1 MAFTLRESMRA
12 HHRAH
17 VEASRRNAM
26 KVTLVVND
34 LSLPEV
40 SNVSDTSIAS
50 HVRDLRRIALTR
62 DRMKRIV
69 GGRTVVVGVDGHGVG
84 TVDDWDIN
92 TAIFEGRIKGSYL

>member
-1 MAFTLRESMRA
+1 
-12 HHRAH
+12 
-17 VEASRRNAM
+17 M

-40 SNVSDTSIAS
+40 SNVSEVSEVSEARDASIAS
-50 HVRDLRRIALTR
+50 HIRDLRRIALTR
-62 DRMKRIV
+62 DRMKRIA